1 MRRLRLVEVGSIAL
15 RPAGPGDPGG
25 GAVRGGHAR
34 FGARDARLGGGAETA
49 TVLDDD
55 GRPAGTI
62 SWSTIVRE
70 APPKGGGR

>member
-1 MRRLRLVEVGSIAL
+1 MAATPVLLVLATVALFVYLHGRHLDAMLR
-15 RPAGPGDPGG
+15 AGT
-25 GAVRGGHAR
+25 
-34 FGARDARLGGGAETA
+34 ETA